1 MYKLPVWQTIKDGY
15 SFIWAERR
23 AWLGYAL
30 GPILVIAAL
39 LVGIFTILGP
49 NFIADP
55 ETFELSIGRGEIAQI
70 GAALAI
76 FMVVNLIVYISFTVA
91 WHRLFLIDSTMTS
104 PRELLTWRKRHWI
117 FLLRLILV
125 ALISMIMA
133 AIIGFLISLPTGIV
147 VGIVG
152 ADSANPT
159 FGLGALIGI
168 FFNWLAAIILTYV
181 LLAGLLLSFPA
192 AAVEDDE
199 VGFGAGWRMAKGNRW
214 RMFAIVLV
222 GAAIPTFILTLI
234 TALVVEGI
242 ALGFE
247 VAVGASI
254 TVQFVSELF
263 GQAIT
268 FLGIAIGVSMLSIIY
283 RRMRDNVPLDTKES
297 A

>member
-23 AWLGYAL
+23 AWLDYAL

-49 NFIADP
+49 SFITDP
-55 ETFELSIGRGEIAQI
+55 ETLELSIGRGEIAQI

-76 FMVVNLIVYISFTVA
+76 FLVVNLIVYVSFAVA
-91 WHRLFLIDSTMTS
+91 WHRRFLIDSTMTS

-125 ALISMIMA
+125 ALISMIVA

-147 VGIVG
+147 VAIAGAGTASAEFGIG
-152 ADSANPT
+152 AVIV
-159 FGLGALIGI
+159 F
-168 FFNWLAAIILTYV
+168 FFNWLATIILTYV

-192 AAVEDDE
+192 AAIEDDE

-222 GAAIPTFILTLI
+222 GAAIPTFVLTVIAALI
-234 TALVVEGI
+234 IEGI

-268 FLGIAIGVSMLSIIY
+268 FLGIAIGVSMLSIMY
-283 RRMRDNVPLDTKES
+283 RRMRDNVPLEATKS